1 LDFDTALIGLS
12 CSAAI
17 NGRVDV
23 PRGMRRVLMVI
34 ASLQAG
40 SATNA
45 RAQSADDA
53 RARTPISLTSARDA
67 AVRQAPDVALA
78 RDRHEIARAQV
89 DVAGAL
95 ANPAVTV
102 TSARETARLG
112 AGVGLPMPL
121 FGQRATAVTA
131 ARADADAAGLE
142 VEAVR
147 QDARWNATLA
157 WLDLWEAEERAR
169 LLAAAAGEAERVATI
184 AEEKFKAGTAPRV
197 DVLRTAADRERARA
211 DAAFA
216 AAAVPAAAAR
226 LTIAVGA
233 RADGGD
239 WTAAGK
245 PDLALADADL
255 AALQRGVPEHPI
267 LRWDRARIAAGAAHV
282 QAEQRARWPVV
293 TADVTVNWHDPTLPA
308 TDVIAGI
315 SLEAPVLSLRRGAI
329 ARARA
334 EQRLAQ
340 STADLEQL
348 RLAAALADALGR
360 ASGAGARARA
370 LANSVLP
377 ALEQAWR
384 MYEEGYRDGRVDL
397 LRLLD
402 AQRARLD
409 TRIAVVEAQA
419 AWARALADVERAAGV
434 SLTSETIH
442 GR

>member
-1 LDFDTALIGLS
+1 
-12 CSAAI
+12 
-17 NGRVDV
+17 
-23 PRGMRRVLMVI
+23 MVI
-34 ASLQAG
+34 SSFQA
-40 SATNA
+40 AA
-45 RAQSADDA
+45 AAAAHAESADA
-53 RARTPISLTSARDA
+53 RERTPISLSEARDA
-67 AVRQAPDVALA
+67 SVRQAPDVALA
-78 RDRHEIARAQV
+78 QDRQEIARTQV
-89 DVAGAL
+89 EVTRAL
-95 ANPAVTV
+95 ANPTVTV

-112 AGVGLPMPL
+112 AGVSLPMPL
-121 FGQRATAVTA
+121 FGQRATAVSA

-197 DVLRTAADRERARA
+197 EVLRTAADRERAHA

-233 RADGGD
+233 RAGRGD

-245 PDLALADADL
+245 PDLVLADTDL
-255 AALQRGVPEHPI
+255 AALQRGVADHPF
-267 LRWDRARIAAGAAHV
+267 LRWDRARIAAGAARV
-282 QAEQRARWPVV
+282 RAEQRARWPIV

-329 ARARA
+329 ARAQA
-334 EQRLAQ
+334 EQRLAET
-340 STADLEQL
+340 TAELEQR

-360 ASGAGARARA
+360 ASGAGTRART

-409 TRIAVVEAQA
+409 TRIAVVEAEA

-434 SLTSETIH
+434 SLT
-442 GR
+442 GRSVRGR

>member
-1 LDFDTALIGLS
+1 
-12 CSAAI
+12 
-17 NGRVDV
+17 
-23 PRGMRRVLMVI
+23 MVI
-34 ASLQAG
+34 SSFQVAA
-40 SATNA
+40 AA
-45 RAQSADDA
+45 AAHAESADA
-53 RARTPISLTSARDA
+53 RERTPISLSEARDA
-67 AVRQAPDVALA
+67 SVRQAPDVALA
-78 RDRHEIARAQV
+78 QDRQEIARTQV
-89 DVAGAL
+89 EVTRAL
-95 ANPAVTV
+95 ANPTVTV

-112 AGVGLPMPL
+112 AGVSLPMPL
-121 FGQRATAVTA
+121 FGQRATAVSA

-169 LLAAAAGEAERVATI
+169 LLAAAASETERVATI
-184 AEEKFKAGTAPRV
+184 ADEKFKAGTAPRV
-197 DVLRTAADRERARA
+197 EVLRTAADRERAHA

-233 RADGGD
+233 RAGRGD

-245 PDLALADADL
+245 PDLVLADTDL
-255 AALQRGVPEHPI
+255 AALQRGVADHPF
-267 LRWDRARIAAGAAHV
+267 LRWDRARIAAGAARV
-282 QAEQRARWPVV
+282 RAEQRARWPIV

-329 ARARA
+329 ARAQA
-334 EQRLAQ
+334 EQRLAET
-340 STADLEQL
+340 TAELEQR

-360 ASGAGARARA
+360 ASGAGTRART

-409 TRIAVVEAQA
+409 TRIAVVEAEA

-434 SLTSETIH
+434 SLT
-442 GR
+442 GRSVRGR